1 MAYLAVKTKGNNR
14 MPLKRES
21 PEDAYGWNVSQ
32 DLRDMAKAILL
43 EPQCPVMNKLSL
55 EYRIHSARPSV
66 YLTEQLAKGNLSTDG
81 RQVTNCSRVQK
92 GCLNRADKFP
102 KRKRGIA
109 YRARAP
115 WQRSPHSSPKTG
127 KPSTWRR
134 GAGVQDAKTQRYA

>member
-32 DLRDMAKAILL
+32 DLRDMAKAMLL
-43 EPQCPVMNKLSL
+43 EPQYPVMNNPSL
-55 EYRIHSARPSV
+55 EYRIHSARPSA
-66 YLTEQLAKGNLSTDG
+66 YLTADFEKGNLSTDG
-81 RQVTNCSRVQK
+81 RRVTNCLRVQK

-115 WQRSPHSSPKTG
+115 WQRSLRSSLRTG

-134 GAGVQDAKTQRYA
+134 EAGVQDAKTQRYA

>member
-1 MAYLAVKTKGNNR
+1 MAYLAVKTKGDNR

-21 PEDAYGWNVSQ
+21 PEDAYGRVGPQ

-43 EPQCPVMNKLSL
+43 EPQYPVMNELSL
-55 EYRIHSARPSV
+55 EYRIYSARPSV
-66 YLTEQLAKGNLSTDG
+66 YLTEHFAKENLSTDG
-81 RQVTNCSRVQK
+81 RQVMNCSRVQK
-92 GCLNRADKFP
+92 GCLNRANKFP

>member
-32 DLRDMAKAILL
+32 DLRDMAKAMLL
-43 EPQCPVMNKLSL
+43 EPQYPVMNNPSL
-55 EYRIHSARPSV
+55 EYRIHSARPSA
-66 YLTEQLAKGNLSTDG
+66 YLTADFEKGNLSTDG
-81 RQVTNCSRVQK
+81 RRVTNCLRVQK
-92 GCLNRADKFP
+92 GCLNRVDKFP

-115 WQRSPHSSPKTG
+115 WQRRLRSSPKAG
-127 KPSTWRR
+127 KPPTWRR
-134 GAGVQDAKTQRYA
+134 EPGESAVRWRRYA